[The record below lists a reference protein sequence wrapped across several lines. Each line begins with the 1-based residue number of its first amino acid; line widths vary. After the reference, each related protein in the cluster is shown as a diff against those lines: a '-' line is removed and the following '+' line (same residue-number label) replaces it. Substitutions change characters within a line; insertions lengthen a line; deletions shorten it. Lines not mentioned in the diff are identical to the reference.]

1 MRHREVEFY
10 YLLKIISRSDVIRNY
25 LLGNFQKHILLK
37 KYRKLLLRYAT
48 TTGTN
53 IFIFGFLH
61 IVLIW
66 KKLLYVQSQRILGLQ
81 VLQALILDVTSMF
94 FEVFDLFDLFQ
105 GIHICWNVFVT
116 NSNGNTKSKKLLAVF
131 FLDFWWF
138 EFERLL
144 TFTTPS

>member
-1 MRHREVEFY
+1 MEFY
-10 YLLKIISRSDVIRNY
+10 CFLKIISRSDMIRNY
-25 LLGNFQKHILLK
+25 LCTNFQKHILLK

-48 TTGTN
+48 TTTN
-53 IFIFGFLH
+53 IFIFGFLR

-116 NSNGNTKSKKLLAVF
+116 NSNGNTKSWVLAVL